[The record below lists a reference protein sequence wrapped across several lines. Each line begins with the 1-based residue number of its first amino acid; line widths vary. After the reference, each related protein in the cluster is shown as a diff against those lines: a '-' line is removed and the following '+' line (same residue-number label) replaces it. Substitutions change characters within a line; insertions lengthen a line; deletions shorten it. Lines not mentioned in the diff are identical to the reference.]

1 MIFAQAFQNSLHL
14 IEEIPERFN
23 LAVGQF
29 IQRHGAVELL
39 QILVSL
45 GIDDR
50 HCVVPTVIGAI
61 DATRVKLLTN
71 PSDLRLEFPGRW
83 GFLSIPSIGR
93 VNTRNFIGTFFGSAI
108 PGGMLRSVHRAEQCP
123 ER

>member
-50 HCVVPTVIGAI
+50 HCVVFAVIGTI
-61 DATRVKLLTN
+61 DGARLKLLTDL
-71 PSDLRLEFPGRW
+71 SDLRVEFLGTRELPFDSLDRPGKYQE
-83 GFLSIPSIGR
+83 LHCQL
-93 VNTRNFIGTFFGSAI
+93 
-108 PGGMLRSVHRAEQCP
+108 LRSAMPGKYVTKYQS
-123 ER
+123 